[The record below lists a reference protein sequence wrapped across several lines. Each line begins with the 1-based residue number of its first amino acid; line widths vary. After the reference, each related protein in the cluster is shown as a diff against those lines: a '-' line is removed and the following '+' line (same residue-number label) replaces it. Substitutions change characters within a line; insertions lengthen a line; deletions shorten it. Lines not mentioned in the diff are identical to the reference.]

1 MSLLLSVLK
10 LFYSFSILSMFRS
23 ILKNPLE
30 PNQLMLAQ
38 SLMMHPTHSFA
49 KHMRYTHSHSASF
62 RYTSFSQLSAKVRFA
77 GDKDKDK
84 EKSQG
89 DHFRRQVHYLPKSE
103 NQQKYNDM
111 LDDFRVR
118 LVVCHGPAGTGK
130 TLFAC
135 NQAVKD
141 LEKGIIRKIVITR
154 PVVSV
159 DEELG
164 FLPGTISNKMDPWT
178 RPLFDILS
186 EFYSKRDI
194 EKMVLNGTIEIS
206 PLAFMRGRTF
216 KKAFIIADE
225 MQNSSPN
232 QMMMLTTRIGG
243 GSKMVITGDLLQ
255 SDRCQHNG
263 LSDLI
268 QRLKYCKPEGIE
280 CVELGNSDVFR
291 SAVASRVVHLYEKS
305 LDELKRQCAPPK
317 WNTEVEVD
325 ADTQVLH
332 EIEAINQL
340 FTELEQNTELRVSAL
355 EEEEI
360 LQPLPLPLHE
370 KQSCKID
377 SYTPSTSTDELL
389 LMELEK
395 NSELEVS
402 AQEEDTVSTEYQ
414 PLPDIHSETSSNT
427 EDMTMCEG
435 DMVIIHKKNEIH
447 LKKENKKKS
456 KNQKKCH

>member
-1 MSLLLSVLK
+1 MFLNC
-10 LFYSFSILSMFRS
+10 ILSFLCSYFIIQMLRP

-30 PNQLMLAQ
+30 PSQLMLAQ
-38 SLMMHPTHSFA
+38 SFMLYPKHSFA
-49 KHMRYTHSHSASF
+49 KHMRYTHTHSAS
-62 RYTSFSQLSAKVRFA
+62 SQLFGKVRFA
-77 GDKDKDK
+77 GDK
-84 EKSQG
+84 EKSPKS
-89 DHFRRQVHYLPKSE
+89 DFRRQVHYLPKSE
-103 NQQKYNDM
+103 NQQKYNQM
-111 LDDFRVR
+111 LEDFRVR

-141 LEKGIIRKIVITR
+141 LEKGLVRKIVITR

-186 EFYSKRDI
+186 EFYSKHDI

-255 SDRCQHNG
+255 SDRCSHNG
-263 LSDLI
+263 LSDFI

-280 CVELGNSDVFR
+280 CVELDNSDVFR

-305 LDELKRQCAPPK
+305 IDELRRQCAPPAFSSDA
-317 WNTEVEVD
+317 EVLKEIGEID
-325 ADTQVLH
+325 ELFAEWERNRDLEASAILDENNIGS
-332 EIEAINQL
+332 EIEMI
-340 FTELEQNTELRVSAL
+340 RS
-355 EEEEI
+355 
-360 LQPLPLPLHE
+360 LPLPPVE
-370 KQSCKID
+370 PNMI
-377 SYTPSTSTDELL
+377 TPSPSEDELL
-389 LMELEK
+389 LMELER
-395 NSELEVS
+395 NSELEVATDEHS
-402 AQEEDTVSTEYQ
+402 ST
-414 PLPDIHSETSSNT
+414 LPAADIFSETSSNT
-427 EDMTMCEG
+427 EDMMCEG
-435 DMVIIHKKNEIH
+435 DMVFIQNTDTDASNNDAALIPREHITKNIIRWRGDNMPLSNH
-447 LKKENKKKS
+447 
-456 KNQKKCH
+456 